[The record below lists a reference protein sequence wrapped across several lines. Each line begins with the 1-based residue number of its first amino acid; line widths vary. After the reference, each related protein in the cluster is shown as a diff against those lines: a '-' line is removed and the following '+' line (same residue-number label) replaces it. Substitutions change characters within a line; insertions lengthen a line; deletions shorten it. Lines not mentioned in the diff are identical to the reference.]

1 MLHSSQLLADLLR
14 LALLQLAQLILNPF
28 QQKHA
33 ATDHDSGGDK
43 LPPMPEQKIFY
54 SCPHLAGSSGVGEVK
69 SRDRVF
75 PNHRRP

>member
-33 ATDHDSGGDK
+33 ATDHNSGGDE
-43 LPPMPEQKIFY
+43 LPPMPKQEIFY
-54 SCPHLAGSSGVGEVK
+54 SGPHLVGSSGVGEVK
-69 SRDRVF
+69 SRGRVF
-75 PNHRRP
+75 PNHSRP